1 MITEDFALVKEIFST
16 IDVGIVDGYDS
27 FRFEVEVG
35 DGYIDTELT
44 VERNGVAIASAKTDI
59 NDAMLYGLVK
69 RLRESAG
76 QRGEFW
82 ISFVLS
88 YRQGGQVKTEFKY
101 DKD

>member
-1 MITEDFALVKEIFST
+1 
-16 IDVGIVDGYDS
+16 
-27 FRFEVEVG
+27 
-35 DGYIDTELT
+35 
-44 VERNGVAIASAKTDI
+44 
-59 NDAMLYGLVK
+59 MLYGLVK

-88 YRQGGQVKTEFKY
+88 YRQGGQVKTAFKY